1 MSISEKNKLIDVRD
15 LAVYFHIEQ
24 GIVKSVDGVSFSID
38 RGKSLGLVGE
48 SGCGKTITA
57 LSLLLLHPFYI
68 FKNLDTIKLLYSAR
82 FDE

>member
-38 RGKSLGLVGE
+38 RGKSLGLVGKVVVE
-48 SGCGKTITA
+48 RPLPHC
-57 LSLLLLHPFYI
+57 HYFFYI
-68 FKNLDTIKLLYSAR
+68 HNLRGKSKEEIFFLSRRRKTH
-82 FDE
+82 

>member
-48 SGCGKTITA
+48 SPLPHC
-57 LSLLLLHPFYI
+57 HYFFYI
-68 FKNLDTIKLLYSAR
+68 HNLREKSKEEIFFSIPKKEDPLI
-82 FDE
+82 